1 MSRGRTDSQ
10 VARIGTIALV
20 VALLAMAAALNLQK
34 FPGFRGTS
42 YQADFGDASGLHEG
56 NMVQIAGI
64 RVGRVSS
71 IDLAGDHVVVHF
83 SVDNGVHF
91 GTDTTASIEVLNLLG
106 EKYINLRPS
115 GPGVT
120 KAGATI
126 PLQRTDSSYDIV
138 KVFTQL
144 SDTTERIKIPQLQ
157 NALDAVSETMDRSSG
172 PARATFDGLS
182 RLSMAVAS
190 RNTEIQSL
198 LKRADSVS
206 NLLASR
212 RGDLVQLMKDGRTIL
227 AEVRLRKDAIHS
239 LLVNARQLSVQL
251 GGLIKDNQAQIGPM
265 LSNLH
270 DVTQLLVDREAALR
284 AAIHNLGP
292 YTRILSNIIG
302 TFPGF
307 DAYAQNLFGGE
318 ATWRP
323 GFTPGIAKPGGAGP

>member
-1 MSRGRTDSQ
+1 MSSRDRSDAQ

-42 YQADFGDASGLHEG
+42 YQADFTDASGLHEG
-56 NMVQIAGI
+56 NMVQVAGI

-91 GTDTTASIEVLNLLG
+91 GTGTTASIEVLNLLG

-115 GPGVT
+115 GPGIT
-120 KAGATI
+120 KAGTTI

-138 KVFTQL
+138 KVFSQL

-182 RLSMAVAS
+182 RLSIAVSS
-190 RNTEIQSL
+190 RNAEIQSL
-198 LKRADSVS
+198 LKRANSVS

-212 RGDLVQLMKDGRTIL
+212 RGDLVHLMKSGRQIL
-227 AEVRLRKDAIHS
+227 AEVKLRKDAIHS
-239 LLVNARQLSVQL
+239 LLVN
-251 GGLIKDNQAQIGPM
+251 
-265 LSNLH
+265 
-270 DVTQLLVDREAALR
+270 
-284 AAIHNLGP
+284 
-292 YTRILSNIIG
+292 
-302 TFPGF
+302 
-307 DAYAQNLFGGE
+307 
-318 ATWRP
+318 
-323 GFTPGIAKPGGAGP
+323 